1 MSIQHIKALVHTLI
15 IAMSYEVNHTL
26 SNGGLRERRNA
37 QNGEKEDEVGVGESP
52 RTKGKGC
59 EKTVGKTPDGSSE

>member
-1 MSIQHIKALVHTLI
+1 MSEEADHA
-15 IAMSYEVNHTL
+15 L

-37 QNGEKEDEVGVGESP
+37 QNGEKQDDVRVRESP
-52 RTKGKGC
+52 RPKGEGC